1 MRKKL
6 YKGGDANMNLNQM
19 EQIEYNTFIVA
30 VVPTLLPGTYYFRD
44 FFKNRITS
52 ARIGRKFYEDILNGV
67 YPNITLVGTK
77 ASEGY
82 VCF

>member
-1 MRKKL
+1 MIT
-6 YKGGDANMNLNQM
+6 LNKT
-19 EQIEYNTFIVA
+19 EENEYNTYIVA
-30 VVPTLLPGTYYFRD
+30 VVPTLSPGTYYFRD

-52 ARIGRKFYEDILNGV
+52 ARIGRKFYEDTVKGV
-67 YPNITLVGTK
+67 YPNITLAGTK